1 MSQARILVLDDNDER
16 AQSVISALEF
26 IGYAPLRIASA
37 GALTDDEHKPRD
49 GVAVILG
56 AQPGDQ
62 AINSFLNWLRADP
75 RHPPLLLLEEHHG
88 RQFGL
93 HADEC
98 WEIDAPLRY
107 QQLADVLCQ
116 VDGKARARAVS
127 ADVPT
132 GMTGHSAGMRR
143 VRDLVSQ
150 VAGRDATVLIRGE
163 SGTGKELV
171 ARAIHLAS
179 DRAQGPFVAINCGA
193 IPRNLIEAELFGHE
207 RGAFTGAIC
216 SRAGRFEMAEGG
228 TLFLDEIGDMDQH
241 MQVKLLRVMQER
253 SFERIGSTTT
263 QRCNVR
269 IVAATHRDLEA
280 GMIRGSFREDL
291 FYRLNVFPID
301 VPPLRER
308 LEDLPLLVDE
318 IIRQLH
324 ERRRGE
330 VSLAPDTLNRLLRHP
345 WPGNIRELSNLL
357 ERLAVLYPGEQVT
370 PDQLPAK
377 YQPADL
383 PGDEI
388 SSGTPGGEFPQGG
401 IDLKGYM
408 AEVEAGLI
416 RQAMRRSNGVVALAA
431 ELLSLRRTT
440 LAEKLR
446 KYDIDRQCAS

>member
-16 AQSVISALEF
+16 AQSIVSALEF
-26 IGYAPLRIASA
+26 IGYTPLRITAVS
-37 GALTDDEHKPRD
+37 ALTKDEHKPRD
-49 GVAVILG
+49 WVAVILG
-56 AQPGDQ
+56 AQAGDPPVD
-62 AINSFLNWLRADP
+62 AFLNWLRADP

-93 HADEC
+93 HTDEC

-132 GMTGHSAGMRR
+132 GMTGNSPGMRR

-179 DRAQGPFVAINCGA
+179 DRANGPFVAINCGA
-193 IPRNLIEAELFGHE
+193 IPQNLIEAELFGHE

-269 IVAATHRDLEA
+269 IIAATHRDLEA

-308 LEDLPLLVDE
+308 LEDLPLLVGE
-318 IIRQLH
+318 ITKQLH
-324 ERRRGE
+324 DSRRGE
-330 VSLAPDTLNRLLRHP
+330 VSLAPATVNALLKHQ

-357 ERLAVLYPGEQVT
+357 ERLAVLYPGEQIA

-377 YQPADL
+377 YLPAADL
-383 PGDEI
+383 DDDEL
-388 SSGTPGGEFPQGG
+388 SPSPVADFPQEG

-408 AEVEAGLI
+408 AEVEAKLI
-416 RQAMRRSNGVVALAA
+416 RQAMRRSNGVVAHAA